1 MVLVYSVAISTILSA
16 PCRLTMSSFYG
27 CSVVEVRDYEANCY
41 FMNGIRN
48 RLHSIY
54 IVLYCQLNLPHY
66 RQRRIEYPTVPSVRR
81 HSFSVIVDRQTN
93 ITVHVVLLVE
103 QHLYYKSRYE
113 TAIVPYFTDR
123 VEVNYF
129 QISSYPVRF
138 FALFCLL
145 LLMLFIVTLS
155 ISLPKLTIWLDVWF
169 IICIVFLKVV
179 CISLV
184 I

>member
-1 MVLVYSVAISTILSA
+1 
-16 PCRLTMSSFYG
+16 MS
-27 CSVVEVRDYEANCY
+27 
-41 FMNGIRN
+41 GIRN
-48 RLHSIY
+48 RLHAIY

-138 FALFCLL
+138 FAEFCFTILASSHCNILNLL
-145 LLMLFIVTLS
+145 TKAQDMARR
-155 ISLPKLTIWLDVWF
+155 
-169 IICIVFLKVV
+169 VV
-179 CISLV
+179 HNLYCISKSRMH
-184 I
+184 